1 MDKKRK
7 DRTVTYGWLSI
18 LSKAWMDGVLL
29 VLGLAI
35 IAVGFDLHFQPDWV
49 LRDDIQTFNLGVTDY
64 HTPPGQGT
72 PQPLFSTEG
81 LPSVYGIER
90 TGADFEKAAAVSTDP
105 KLKSLAYYNFGTLI
119 GLETYRLKDAGSP
132 QYDMAE
138 GIRKLG
144 EALRADPTNEDA
156 KFNLELMERVAQQQ
170 GQKEGGPG
178 EGYSPGGVQKGY

>member
-1 MDKKRK
+1 MDRKRK
-7 DRTVTYGWLSI
+7 DGTATNGWRSL
-18 LSKAWMDGVLL
+18 LGKAWIDGVLL

-35 IAVGFDLHFQPDWV
+35 IAAGFGLYAQPDWA
-49 LRDDIQTFNLGVTDY
+49 LREDIQTFNLGVTDY

-72 PQPLFSTEG
+72 PQPLFSTQG
-81 LPSVYGIER
+81 GPSVYGIER

-105 KLKSLAYYNFGTLI
+105 KLKSLAYFNFGTLI
-119 GLETYRLKDAGSP
+119 GLETYRLKDTGSP

-156 KFNLELMERVAQQQ
+156 KFNLELMEKVAQQQ

-178 EGYSPGGVQKGY
+178 EGYSAGGVQKGY